1 MYTLQQIDELAGFSD
16 SPAPSVTR
24 ILYSE
29 KDVLAR
35 RYCNDIT
42 DSQYFHL
49 LLRLLLQLDIDCSML
64 LCFIFIWT
72 SNSTFDGCWHSI
84 YCPELNAELL
94 IKHLSTMHTNLKD
107 GIFDT
112 F

>member
-35 RYCNDIT
+35 RYCKDTT
-42 DSQYFHL
+42 DSQYFDL
-49 LLRLLLQLDIDCSML
+49 LLGLLLQLDIDCMHVSMFYMYL
-64 LCFIFIWT
+64 FF
-72 SNSTFDGCWHSI
+72 
-84 YCPELNAELL
+84 
-94 IKHLSTMHTNLKD
+94 
-107 GIFDT
+107 
-112 F
+112 